1 MKKLLWIIKS
11 ILYIITSSILLFR
24 ILSVNALA
32 VENYQYLPD
41 SSLISNN
48 LNCNGNNYIGLPI
61 GTVYNNTSNPKISYI
76 PNTHSNATYINCI
89 NQWVRVRNS
98 NEQFNFKSNKE
109 YKMTLYIGSKLIY
122 NPLNSVTVFGWNQND
137 GTGNISTSNVSY
149 KKIEP
154 RTGISGILS
163 EYRYEI
169 LISTGNNVL
178 LNDPINIT
186 MEFNNQSVYQAGM
199 SHIMYRTYTIEEIVT
214 QNNKELIGAVN
225 KVEDSIKNQTDLI
238 KDTDSSQAINSAGG
252 FFEGFTTDTYG
263 LTSVITAPLVMI
275 NNLVSSNCVA
285 IPLELIGYD
294 FSLPCIDS
302 LIPSAFSPLLTIYR
316 VATDAII
323 GYWVMVNILALVKGF
338 KDPEKDNIEVL
349 EL

>member
-1 MKKLLWIIKS
+1 MKKLLWIVKS
-11 ILYIITSSILLFR
+11 ILYIITTSIFLLR

-32 VENYQYLPD
+32 VDNYQFFPSPTEQTLINEIETNAPSRHQIPLPTSAWYYSSNVNASYL
-41 SSLISNN
+41 
-48 LNCNGNNYIGLPI
+48 
-61 GTVYNNTSNPKISYI
+61 
-76 PNTHSNATYINCI
+76 SNAHNQSTYLNVISQNFFFQNTI
-89 NQWVRVRNS
+89 DS
-98 NEQFNFKSNKE
+98 FNLQKNKE
-109 YKMTLYIGSKLIY
+109 YHLTLYIGVKQNY
-122 NPLNSVTVFGWNQND
+122 NPLTSIIVNTTSSGITT
-137 GTGNISTSNVSY
+137 TGSYY
-149 KKIEP
+149 KKVEP
-154 RTGISGILS
+154 RLNPVGHIN
-163 EYRYEI
+163 EYRYDI
-169 LISTGNNVL
+169 YFKTNNNISQSDT
-178 LNDPINIT
+178 IYIS
-186 MEFNNQSVYQAGM
+186 MKFNPTSLFQSGLM
-199 SHIMYRTYTIEEIVT
+199 FNLYRTYNIEEVVE
-214 QNNKELIGAVN
+214 NNNQELIGAVN
-225 KVEDSIKNQTDLI
+225 DVDDSIKNQTDLI